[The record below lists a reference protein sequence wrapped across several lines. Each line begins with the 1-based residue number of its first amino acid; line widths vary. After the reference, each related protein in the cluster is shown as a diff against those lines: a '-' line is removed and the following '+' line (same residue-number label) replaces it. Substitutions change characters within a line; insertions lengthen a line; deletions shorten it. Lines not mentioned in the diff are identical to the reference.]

1 MMSRTVLLACAIAVS
16 LCSLALAQPPEPP
29 PPPPGGPA
37 GGPPG
42 PPGEFQG
49 QAPGAPMDNEAL
61 LLSLLTQGGDTSWL
75 IPYLMMSREGGG
87 SPEDFMGLMFM
98 RNAMS
103 QPAAQPVSWHEGDFA
118 YIAEGGVLYK
128 INTATMKVEAKLPY
142 RQGMDNPALKA
153 ILEPMMGEAHEKARQ
168 SSCLSNLKQLC
179 LAFLMYAQ
187 DWDERLPT
195 KTWVKDILPYTGN
208 AQILICPSRPDQKIG
223 YAFNE
228 ALVGVNLKKIDRPAE
243 TVLLIEANLKDD
255 NPLGSAKDIP
265 EGGVHSG
272 GVNLGF
278 VDGHCK
284 WVSVLE
290 AKEILQ
296 RAKP

>member
-1 MMSRTVLLACAIAVS
+1 
-16 LCSLALAQPPEPP
+16 
-29 PPPPGGPA
+29 
-37 GGPPG
+37 
-42 PPGEFQG
+42 
-49 QAPGAPMDNEAL
+49 MDKEAL
-61 LLSLLTQGGDTSWL
+61 LFSLLTQGGDTSWL

-87 SPEDFMGLMFM
+87 SLDDIMGLMFM
-98 RNAMS
+98 KSAMS
-103 QPAAQPVSWHEGDFA
+103 QPAPQPISWREGDFA
-118 YIAEGGVLYK
+118 FIAEGGVLYK

-153 ILEPMMGEAHEKARQ
+153 ILEPMMGEARVRAQQ

-208 AQILICPSRPDQKIG
+208 AQILVCPSRPDQKIG

-228 ALVGVNLKKIDRPAE
+228 ALVGVNLKKIDRPSE

-265 EGGVHSG
+265 EGGVHDG

-278 VDGHCK
+278 ADGHCK